1 MEIVNRGFF
10 KTILGGIANVMKDEK
25 EYLIE
30 LDGAMGDGDLGLT
43 MATGFQTLYEEI
55 DKIDSEDLGTILMK
69 LGMKMNSTVASTM
82 GTLISICLL
91 KSAGE
96 VKGKKEMTLEDAV
109 NMGRAAVKGVM
120 DRGKAKV
127 GEKTMLDALY
137 PAVEAL
143 ATALDEKRTLKEAYE
158 MAYEAAQSGVE
169 KTKEIKSVHG
179 RAAYY
184 QEKSLGRPDSGAVAI
199 MFIFKGIKQSFNENM

>member
-1 MEIVNRGFF
+1 MEIINRGFL
-10 KTILGGIANVMKDEK
+10 KTILGEIANVMKDEK

-96 VKGKKEMTLEDAV
+96 VKGKKEITLEDAV

-143 ATALDEKRTLKEAYE
+143 ATALDEKRTLKQAYE

-169 KTKEIKSVHG
+169 ETKEIKSVHG

-199 MFIFKGIKQSFNENM
+199 MFIFKGIKQSFK